1 MKEELQ
7 QFLKSKSILYVEDDP
22 ISVDAIM
29 SYLELLFSKV
39 YFAPNGKHA
48 YESYEKN
55 SPDMILTDIDMPEL
69 NGIDLIKKIR
79 QTDNDTP
86 IIILSAYTD
95 TEYFI
100 EAVELGLSKYII
112 KPFVGE
118 KFLQAL
124 EKIMEAEPK
133 DFQIAENCS
142 YNYQAK
148 TLYFEGKEYKL
159 AKKEVALMEL
169 LIQRKN
175 KLVSFD
181 EIESV
186 VWADYDDMMTAETLR
201 TLVKKLR
208 KKMPKE
214 SLKNLARMGYKLIV

>member
-1 MKEELQ
+1 MKEDLQ
-7 QFLKSKSILYVEDDP
+7 LFLKTKSILYVEDDT

-29 SYLELLFSKV
+29 DYLDLLFSKV
-39 YFAPNGKHA
+39 YFAENGMQA
-48 YESYEKN
+48 YDVYEKN
-55 SPDMILTDIDMPEL
+55 SPDIILTDIDMPEL

-79 QTDNDTP
+79 KKNRDVH

-100 EAVELGLSKYII
+100 EAVELGLVKYIV

-124 EKIMEAEPK
+124 EKIMNEQPK
-133 DFQIAENCS
+133 QFFIGENC
-142 YNYQAK
+142 NYDYEK
-148 TLYFEGKEYKL
+148 KVVTYDDKEYKL
-159 AKKEVALMEL
+159 TKKEISLMEL
-169 LIQRKN
+169 LIQRKE

-181 EIESV
+181 EIESI
-186 VWADYDDMMTAETLR
+186 VWSDYNDMMTSETLR

-208 KKMPKE
+208 QKLPKDK
-214 SLKNLARMGYKLIV
+214 LKNLAGMGYKLIA